1 MNMKIWLLNLALI
14 AVFTLNAQNN
24 MAGVTDVEID
34 GPVVVKLVPGSETTI
49 KATKEADLV
58 SWEVNGNALVVI
70 ARYQKRRDT
79 PEIEISIKELEALAT
94 TGSVVLEGEGEF
106 ATRRMEVQASA
117 QSIVSLD
124 VDTEILIAN
133 AKTQSILNLTGN
145 ADDFRLSVDTQS
157 IANAEEL
164 KSATIQVN
172 ADHQSV
178 ANINGDGASVKFQ
191 TKNQSVVVE

>member
-164 KSATIQVN
+164 ESATIQVS

-178 ANINGDGASVKFQ
+178 ANINGDGASVKSQ
-191 TKNQSVVVE
+191 TRNQSVVVE